1 MNPYKFTHLIAAVLA
16 DALDVEKYDE
26 IADLLTQREFGT
38 LNAKLLVA
46 SGKLDV
52 RYWICAFSVN
62 QHAGICG
69 SPPPTDS
76 TGHAIAPCHCST
88 PKHFDGDLSA
98 ARLHSAGSSTA
109 MSCLALMIPC
119 DESGGQ
125 VAGSSA
131 CLL

>member
-1 MNPYKFTHLIAAVLA
+1 M
-16 DALDVEKYDE
+16 EKYGE

-46 SGKLDV
+46 TGKLDI

-62 QHAGICG
+62 QHAGICA

-76 TGHAIAPCHCST
+76 TGHPITPCHCLT

-98 ARLHSAGSSTA
+98 AGLHWVPVLQSRALLACMLPCMLSEEAKLAVAVRVCLRSAASDFRHYKFKPYT
-109 MSCLALMIPC
+109 P
-119 DESGGQ
+119 
-125 VAGSSA
+125 
-131 CLL
+131 